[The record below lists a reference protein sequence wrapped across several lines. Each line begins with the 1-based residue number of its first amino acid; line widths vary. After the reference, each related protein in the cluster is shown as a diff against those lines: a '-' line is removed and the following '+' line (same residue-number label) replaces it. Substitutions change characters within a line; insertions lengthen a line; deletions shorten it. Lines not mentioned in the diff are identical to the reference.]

1 MTNYI
6 EHEEDTSEHEE
17 DNQLEKGE
25 KEVVDPELAE
35 LNMIEEIFRIQRHLL
50 RLQFLEGLGNSS
62 SESKQGGEEKFEVD
76 TSSVVVLESEDDYE
90 EPTYKSRLKAGKK
103 LKA

>member
-6 EHEEDTSEHEE
+6 ENEEDTSEHEE

-25 KEVVDPELAE
+25 KEVVNPELAE
-35 LNMIEEIFRIQRHLL
+35 LDMIEEMFRIQRHLL
-50 RLQFLEGLGNSS
+50 RLHFLEGLGNSP
-62 SESKQGGEEKFEVD
+62 SESKQEGEEKFEVD

>member
-6 EHEEDTSEHEE
+6 ENEEDTSEHEE
-17 DNQLEKGE
+17 DKQLEKGE
-25 KEVVDPELAE
+25 NEVVDPELAE

-50 RLQFLEGLGNSS
+50 RFQFLEGLGNSS
-62 SESKQGGEEKFEVD
+62 SQSKQEGEEKFEVD